1 MPRVGATDGISMTWP
16 AIPIRLRPV
25 ATAMIATAIGI
36 AIAATVPSEIS
47 RITIAAAMPI
57 LSLFEVLGLETSWPR

>member
-1 MPRVGATDGISMTWP
+1 
-16 AIPIRLRPV
+16 
-25 ATAMIATAIGI
+25 MIATAIGI